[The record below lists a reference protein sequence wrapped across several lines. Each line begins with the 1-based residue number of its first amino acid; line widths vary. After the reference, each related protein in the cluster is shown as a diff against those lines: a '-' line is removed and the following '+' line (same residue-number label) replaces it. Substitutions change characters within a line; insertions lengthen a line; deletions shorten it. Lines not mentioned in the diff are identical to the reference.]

1 MGGHG
6 GGPDFACRRA
16 NTEKSVPNER
26 SAEPR
31 ILFAGCHGQTGEDGY
46 GDRIGH
52 VAVADSEAPASL
64 RTHSRNAALI
74 GSSAVASGPT
84 R

>member
-1 MGGHG
+1 MGIGARGPKRLG
-6 GGPDFACRRA
+6 GRA
-16 NTEKSVPNER
+16 AWPQ
-26 SAEPR
+26 PPGL
-31 ILFAGCHGQTGEDGY
+31 IGQGTI
-46 GDRIGH
+46 RAIQT
-52 VAVADSEAPASL
+52 AASEAPASL